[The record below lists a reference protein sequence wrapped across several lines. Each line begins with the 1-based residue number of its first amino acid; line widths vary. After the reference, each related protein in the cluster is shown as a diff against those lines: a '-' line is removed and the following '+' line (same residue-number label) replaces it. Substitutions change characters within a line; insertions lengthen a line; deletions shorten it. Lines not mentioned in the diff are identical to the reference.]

1 MLRPARVS
9 AAGDVERAHDCGGQD
24 ETLTIE
30 EEQEATQATD
40 DAKAAD
46 AKPEAADETGAADA
60 DHRGRAQRAQQ
71 DPNEK
76 KEELATE
83 DSKANEVRG
92 RTLARRDARAPAQW
106 GAVEP
111 TAPIHACAG

>member
-1 MLRPARVS
+1 MDLQRGHLDQLRALPGALLRIARVES
-9 AAGDVERAHDCGGQD
+9 ERRLRVQD

-71 DPNEK
+71 DPSEK

-83 DSKANEVRG
+83 DSKANEVHY
-92 RTLARRDARAPAQW
+92 RTLARLDARAPAQ
-106 GAVEP
+106 
-111 TAPIHACAG
+111 